1 MIRKIKEDHFI
12 VDSKVLVTEVND
24 LLGLEINDEDVDTI
38 GGWILTENYEAK
50 EGDIIYHDSYSFK
63 IVDMEEHHIKYI
75 EVIKM
80 EDEKF
85 LAELVNQ
92 DKQQELELPSPIPL
106 AKSEALY

>member
-1 MIRKIKEDHFI
+1 M
-12 VDSKVLVTEVND
+12 
-24 LLGLEINDEDVDTI
+24 LGLDINDEDVDTI

-50 EGDIIYHDSYSFK
+50 QGDILYHHSYSFK
-63 IVDMEEHHIKYI
+63 ILEMEDHHIKYI

-85 LAELVNQ
+85 LLELVNQ
-92 DKQQELELPSPIPL
+92 DKKQELELSSSVPL